1 LLLLLFLPN
10 KSIIKIMVSPL
21 ELKMALNK
29 EIASQGHSDAALTR
43 AVPVEPTA
51 KARTY
56 NTNSSNTEWGS
67 RGVFKEQWPEHLPR
81 PPSMRRLKD
90 GEDDANDAKTKAKKN
105 AMPKVIVFNANTQEG
120 SSMVRVLSEKG
131 LTVVAVVRV
140 FTSRNTKRLMK
151 LKNVEVQVAD
161 LNNMEAVKQAGQGC
175 QQAFLVTKYWEHF
188 ENWIEEGMA
197 QVVLRASSEV
207 GISRLVLAT
216 FEDTTA
222 LRSRGLKSQLMP
234 TADGRIFPKFEG
246 MDSIQEQAKQLKN
259 ISVTHM
265 FTSYLDDAEH
275 KKSLILI
282 RGENGKIVVQDQV
295 QTPSKKA
302 KQ

>member
-1 LLLLLFLPN
+1 MAAA
-10 KSIIKIMVSPL
+10 IMD
-21 ELKMALNK
+21 LKMALNQ

-43 AVPVEPTA
+43 AVPAPAA

-67 RGVFKEQWPEHLPR
+67 RGRFQEQWPEHLPR

-90 GEDDANDAKTKAKKN
+90 GEEEDGEGSDGAKGAKKKSN
-105 AMPKVIVFNANTQEG
+105 MPKVIVFNANTQEG

-216 FEDTTA
+216 FEDTSA
-222 LRSRGLKSQLMP
+222 LRSRQLKSQLMP

-246 MDSIQEQAKQLKN
+246 MDSIQEQAKKLKN

-265 FTSYLDDAEH
+265 FTSYLDDEEH

-295 QTPSKKA
+295 QTPSPKKT